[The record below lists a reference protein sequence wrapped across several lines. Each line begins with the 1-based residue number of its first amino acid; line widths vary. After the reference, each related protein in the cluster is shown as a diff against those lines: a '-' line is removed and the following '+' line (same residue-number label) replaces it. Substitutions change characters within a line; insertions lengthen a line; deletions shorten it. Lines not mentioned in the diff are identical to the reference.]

1 MPKEGGNRD
10 IRNQG
15 KTMITGKIE
24 VVNPSDIEWT
34 EMLLEQIG
42 RPFYVRPLLDEPE
55 TGMSVVML
63 RYPAGFTNPHHTHPC
78 GHGMYVLEGRLV
90 THRGEFGPGTFVWFP
105 EGEPMQHGA
114 SSDGDMIAL
123 FITNKPFSI
132 DYVAGSAED

>member
-1 MPKEGGNRD
+1 M
-10 IRNQG
+10 
-15 KTMITGKIE
+15 MISGKIE
-24 VVNPSDIEWT
+24 VVNPSDIAWT

-42 RPFYVRPLLDEPE
+42 RPFYVKPLLDEPE

-78 GHGMYVLEGRLV
+78 GHGMYVLEGKLV
-90 THRGEFGPGTFVWFP
+90 THRGEFGSGTFVWFP

-114 SSDGDMIAL
+114 SSDGDMVAL

-132 DYVAGSAED
+132 NYVPGSSED

>member
-1 MPKEGGNRD
+1 
-10 IRNQG
+10 
-15 KTMITGKIE
+15 MITGKIE

-34 EMLLEQIG
+34 EMLLAQIG

-78 GHGMYVLEGRLV
+78 GHGMYVLEGKLV
-90 THRGEFGPGTFVWFP
+90 THRGEFGPGMFVWFP

-114 SSDGDMIAL
+114 SPDADMVAL

-132 DYVAGSAED
+132 DYVASSSED